1 MPSPLGPRG
10 LGHVAC
16 PGHPSS
22 SGPSSVVATLET
34 QFGGTGLSRDSG
46 DENMVT
52 PRGTSPRGFHVH
64 TRSNS
69 NSQFHA
75 TPRQMLQNSLK
86 KSASQVSLP
95 ESASLSD
102 TQRSSSFTAATT
114 SNLSA
119 NPAHCY
125 KVPITPDDVAG
136 LSAMAMDAVAAARS
150 MPSVLLEAMIECDA
164 CHLRMHPDEMRGHK
178 TFCTTYDA
186 EFCAKVLQD
195 SRCVVCP
202 W

>member
-1 MPSPLGPRG
+1 
-10 LGHVAC
+10 
-16 PGHPSS
+16 
-22 SGPSSVVATLET
+22 
-34 QFGGTGLSRDSG
+34 
-46 DENMVT
+46 MVT

-86 KSASQVSLP
+86 KSASQASLP
-95 ESASLSD
+95 ESSSLSD

-125 KVPITPDDVAG
+125 KVPTTPDDVAG

-150 MPSVLLEAMIECDA
+150 MPFVLLEAMIECDA
-164 CHLRMHPDEMRGHK
+164 CHLRMHPDEKRSHK

-195 SRCVVCP
+195 SRFVVCP